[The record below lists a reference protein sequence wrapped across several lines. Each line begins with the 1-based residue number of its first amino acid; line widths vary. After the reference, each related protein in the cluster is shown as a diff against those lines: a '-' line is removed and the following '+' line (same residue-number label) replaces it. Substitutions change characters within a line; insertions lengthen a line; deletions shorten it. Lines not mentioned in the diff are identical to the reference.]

1 MTDDLPPPRE
11 NPDLRGHEQ
20 TESFLKNAFQSGR
33 MAHAWL
39 FSGPEGIGKATLA
52 YRFAR
57 FVLSDG
63 GGEAAVP
70 GDGLFAGGA
79 GDEMGDGLFVP
90 PEHPVFRRIAAGGHT
105 DFLAVE
111 RSLDDKDK
119 LRNEIVVS
127 DVRAIGRFFGLTA
140 GEGGW
145 RVVIVDCADE
155 MNANAANALLKVL
168 EEPPHRAM
176 LLLVSHNPAR
186 LPATIRSR
194 CSKLALKPLPEDAV
208 SALIREHL
216 PDLGKEDAQALAH
229 LADGSP
235 GRALA
240 LAAEGGLELY
250 RDMTGLLETLP
261 QLDVGALHA
270 FGSRFGKAGTE
281 DAFRTAGGLI
291 RWWLA
296 RLILTAAG
304 GGGSETRFT
313 PEEEALVSRLGK
325 AAGLDRWFEVWEKI
339 NHLLAKADQVH
350 LDRKQVVLNVFLT
363 LENAVRS

>member
-1 MTDDLPPPRE
+1 MIDDLPPPRE

-20 TESFLKNAFQSGR
+20 AEAFLKNAFQSGR

-57 FVLSDG
+57 FVLSG
-63 GGEAAVP
+63 GGGQAAVP
-70 GDGLFAGGA
+70 ADGLFAGGA
-79 GDEMGDGLFVP
+79 GDEMDDGLYLP
-90 PEHPVFRRIAAGGHT
+90 PDHPVFRRIAAGGHT

-111 RSLDDKDK
+111 RSLDDKGK

-127 DVRAIGRFFGLTA
+127 DVRAIGHFFHHTA

-145 RVVIVDCADE
+145 RMVVVDCADE
-155 MNANAANALLKVL
+155 MNVHAANALLKVL
-168 EEPPHRAM
+168 EEPPDRAM

-186 LPATIRSR
+186 LTATIRSR

-216 PDLGKEDAQALAH
+216 PDLGAEDAQALSH

-261 QLDVGALHA
+261 RLDVGALHA

-304 GGGSETRFT
+304 GEGPETRFT

-339 NHLLAKADQVH
+339 NHLLAKADQAN

-363 LENAVRS
+363 FENAVRS